1 MTAFPPNSPAERRR
15 HKVRSLILSAAE
27 SVFASDGA
35 EGLSIRRLAE
45 KIDYSPSAIY
55 KYFGSKDELVF
66 ELKEAF
72 FEKILEKIDYIVDQN
87 TPYHLRARGC
97 VATYVGIAV
106 DKPHHYAAAFA
117 GQISDPGPTEDDPG
131 FVETKKGL
139 AFSVL
144 KKMVQEGIDD
154 GHLRPELNASLAAKS
169 IWASCHGLA
178 MMRIHVPTFPAFS
191 PDKVVMA
198 REDFTAFHADLV
210 VRGLELDS

>member
-1 MTAFPPNSPAERRR
+1 MTAFPPTSPAERRR
-15 HKVRSLILSAAE
+15 HKVRTRILSAAE
-27 SVFASDGA
+27 TVLASDGVD
-35 EGLSIRRLAE
+35 GLSIRRLAE

-72 FEKILEKIDYIVDQN
+72 FEKILERIDHIVDKQ
-87 TPYHLRARGC
+87 TPFHVRARDC
-97 VATYVGIAV
+97 VATYVEIAV

-117 GQISDPGPTEDDPG
+117 GQIAETGPSEDEPG
-131 FVETKKGL
+131 FQDTKKGL

-154 GHLRPELNASLAAKS
+154 GHFRPDLNASLAAKS

-178 MMRIHVPTFPAFS
+178 MMRVHAPSFPSLNPNKTTIS
-191 PDKVVMA
+191 PEK
-198 REDFTAFHADLV
+198 FTEFHADLV
-210 VRGLELDS
+210 VRGLEFRS